1 MRTPFLCIAA
11 ISLLLGACDTAVNDN
26 DFYDYSIEQ
35 QMGCFCPQ
43 GGQWVR
49 LLVRADTIANAI
61 NISTGSNLTYEQW
74 RPYRTISGLFDE
86 ISLRDTSVYEVRVEI
101 DSTYNY
107 PSFVYFNPKP
117 IVHGDTVLTV
127 MDAQLSYSTRNY
139 VRFSRQ

>member
-1 MRTPFLCIAA
+1 MRTYFLHIAA
-11 ISLLLGACDTAVNDN
+11 IILLVSGCDTAVNESDS
-26 DFYDYSIEQ
+26 YDYSVEQ

-49 LLVRADTIANAI
+49 LFVRADTIARAI
-61 NISTGSNLTYEQW
+61 SISTGSNLTYEEW
-74 RPYRTISGLFDE
+74 RPYRTIRGLFHE

-107 PSFVYFNPKP
+107 PSLVYFNPKP

-139 VRFSRQ
+139 VRFAQQ